1 MTINI
6 SDTNL
11 QWNCQD
17 QEQQGM
23 VRRVSAMKQQNF
35 VTPCP
40 IIHGVFQLLAT
51 SKFLFLHGVS
61 LKIVPVSHVDHSTP
75 YCIHG

>member
-1 MTINI
+1 
-6 SDTNL
+6 
-11 QWNCQD
+11 
-17 QEQQGM
+17 M

-35 VTPCP
+35 RTPCP
-40 IIHGVFQLLAT
+40 IMNGVFQLLAT

-61 LKIVPVSHVDHSTP
+61 MKIVPVAHVDHSTP